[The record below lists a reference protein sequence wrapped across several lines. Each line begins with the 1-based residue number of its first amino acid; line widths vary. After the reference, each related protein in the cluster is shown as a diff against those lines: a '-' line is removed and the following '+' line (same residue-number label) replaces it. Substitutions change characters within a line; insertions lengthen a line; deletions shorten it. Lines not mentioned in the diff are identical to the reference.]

1 MEKQFLIIQG
11 LRQNNLKNLDLNIP
25 HGELTVITGPSGSG
39 KSSLAFDTIFAEGQR
54 LYIESLST
62 YARQFLE
69 RVQRPNVDLIKNI
82 SPTIAIEQK
91 NSVKNSRSTVGTS
104 TEIYDYLR
112 LLFSKIGKIECPRCT
127 IPIKKDTV
135 SSMVDFVLKH
145 LSGQKILIL
154 APFSLAQ
161 IQKEPF
167 IKYLLKKGFTRILLN
182 NKICDLNSEISIDKE
197 KELLIVL
204 DRLIVKPDIK
214 AELTDSLEI
223 TYQEAKGRASIQDEK
238 GAFHK
243 FSLRLCCSQCDLKF
257 PDILPSFFSFNNPY
271 GACSHCHGF
280 GNNLLIDEE
289 LVVPNNTVSLEQ
301 GAIDPW
307 TKPSLK
313 RWHKRLLEF
322 CQKEKISIE
331 TPYKDLDSKDRE
343 KIFKGTKGFKGV
355 LGFFKQLEKKK
366 YKMSVRVFLS
376 RYKSAFTC
384 PICQGKRLR
393 EETNFVKVQ
402 GKTIAELL
410 SLTVEK
416 SKKFFDSLALSSY
429 EAEVSKEILRQLIAR
444 LTFLS
449 KVGLDYLTLDR
460 LTKTLSGGEAQ
471 RINVANQLGA
481 ALMKTTYVLDEPS
494 IGLHPRDNKRLVS
507 LLKNLRDLGNTVIV
521 VEHEPDIIRNA
532 DYIID
537 LGPKGGEAGGE
548 LMYQGSFSQFLKQNT
563 LTSSYL
569 TQKEAIAIPNQRR
582 KGKGH
587 TLKLLGVTHHN
598 LKSVDLILPL
608 HQFVCITGVSGSG
621 KSSLIHDTLYNALAR
636 ILKIENNKIG
646 RFKTISGFNHIQSLR
661 LLDQEPIG
669 KSSRSNPITYMK
681 GYDEIRKLFAQIP
694 ESKKMGLM
702 ASSFSFNMKGGRCEH
717 CEGSGFQK
725 LEMHF
730 LADLYLT
737 CDYCIGKKFKK
748 EILSIKFKNKNID
761 DVLSLTIDEA
771 STFFITHPH
780 LRQKLKILQEV
791 GLGYLKL
798 GQPAPTLSGG
808 EAQRLKI
815 AKELSF
821 ETKEGL
827 YILDEPTTGLHP
839 DDIKKLLSVLN
850 RLVDQGNTVVVI
862 EHNLDVIKTADH
874 IIDLGPEGGDRGGQ
888 IIATGTPE
896 ELIHIPHSHTG
907 QYLKKVLT

>member
-1 MEKQFLIIQG
+1 
-11 LRQNNLKNLDLNIP
+11 
-25 HGELTVITGPSGSG
+25 
-39 KSSLAFDTIFAEGQR
+39 
-54 LYIESLST
+54 
-62 YARQFLE
+62 
-69 RVQRPNVDLIKNI
+69 
-82 SPTIAIEQK
+82 
-91 NSVKNSRSTVGTS
+91 
-104 TEIYDYLR
+104 
-112 LLFSKIGKIECPRCT
+112 
-127 IPIKKDTV
+127 
-135 SSMVDFVLKH
+135 
-145 LSGQKILIL
+145 
-154 APFSLAQ
+154 
-161 IQKEPF
+161 
-167 IKYLLKKGFTRILLN
+167 
-182 NKICDLNSEISIDKE
+182 
-197 KELLIVL
+197 
-204 DRLIVKPDIK
+204 
-214 AELTDSLEI
+214 
-223 TYQEAKGRASIQDEK
+223 
-238 GAFHK
+238 
-243 FSLRLCCSQCDLKF
+243 
-257 PDILPSFFSFNNPY
+257 
-271 GACSHCHGF
+271 
-280 GNNLLIDEE
+280 
-289 LVVPNNTVSLEQ
+289 
-301 GAIDPW
+301 
-307 TKPSLK
+307 
-313 RWHKRLLEF
+313 
-322 CQKEKISIE
+322 
-331 TPYKDLDSKDRE
+331 
-343 KIFKGTKGFKGV
+343 
-355 LGFFKQLEKKK
+355 
-366 YKMSVRVFLS
+366 
-376 RYKSAFTC
+376 
-384 PICQGKRLR
+384 
-393 EETNFVKVQ
+393 
-402 GKTIAELL
+402 
-410 SLTVEK
+410 
-416 SKKFFDSLALSSY
+416 
-429 EAEVSKEILRQLIAR
+429 
-444 LTFLS
+444 
-449 KVGLDYLTLDR
+449 
-460 LTKTLSGGEAQ
+460 
-471 RINVANQLGA
+471 
-481 ALMKTTYVLDEPS
+481 
-494 IGLHPRDNKRLVS
+494 
-507 LLKNLRDLGNTVIV
+507 
-521 VEHEPDIIRNA
+521 
-532 DYIID
+532 
-537 LGPKGGEAGGE
+537 
-548 LMYQGSFSQFLKQNT
+548 MYQGSFSQFLKQNT